1 MKAGIPVTDACSEG
15 ETMPSL
21 TALPELLRFA
31 ARVGSSRTRHGVEI
45 EKNAIAATA
54 ATDEGTTHCHF
65 LDRPLARRRR
75 ADEISV
81 RQVRHSAMCAS
92 NARRASESRPSLK

>member
-54 ATDEGTTHCHF
+54 APTRARPTAIFSTDHSRGGDELTKSRFDKCGTRRCA
-65 LDRPLARRRR
+65 LRMRGGPL
-75 ADEISV
+75 S
-81 RQVRHSAMCAS
+81 
-92 NARRASESRPSLK
+92 P